1 MKTTSENS
9 QAFARRQSRRTL
21 ALAVVIMA
29 GMAGVVSLAQWIDS
43 HRPATDPVTEA
54 EQLYLTGNTVRRL
67 SLGFNGLVADWYWMR
82 SLQYLGRKVLTARE
96 DVQIDN
102 LGQVRLE
109 LLAPLLDTA
118 ITVDPQFLAP
128 YEYAAVVL
136 PAVDP
141 EQAIQIVKKGI
152 AANPSRWQL
161 HQQLGYIYWK
171 QGDFQAAGETY
182 DKGAAIPGAPPW
194 MEAMKAQMAVKGG
207 SRSTAQ
213 QIYARM
219 YQETDDP
226 GVRDMAMRRLMQ
238 LQWFG
243 ERDEVRRV
251 LGEYAVLEKRCASSW
266 KDVAAAL
273 RKAGLRVDASGVPF
287 DPAGFPYRLVN
298 EGCDVDLDSRTHV
311 IRE

>member
-9 QAFARRQSRRTL
+9 QAFARRQSWRTL
-21 ALAVVIMA
+21 TLAVVMMA
-29 GMAGVVSLAQWIDS
+29 GMAGAVSLARWIDS
-43 HRPATDPVTEA
+43 SRPSLDPRTEA
-54 EQLYLTGNTVRRL
+54 EQLYLAGKTVRRL

-82 SLQYLGRKVLTARE
+82 SLQYLGRKVLAARE

-102 LGQVRLE
+102 LGQVNLG

-118 ITVDPQFLAP
+118 TTVDPQFLAP

-141 EQAIQIVKKGI
+141 DQAIKIVKKGI
-152 AANPSRWQL
+152 EANPSRWGLYQ
-161 HQQLGYIYWK
+161 HLGYIYWK

-182 DKGAAIPGAPPW
+182 GKGAAIPGAPVW
-194 MEAMKAQMAVKGG
+194 MEAMKAQMAAKGG

-219 YQETDDP
+219 YQGTDDP
-226 GVRDMAMRRLMQ
+226 GVRDMALRRLMQ
-238 LQWFG
+238 LQWFE
-243 ERDEVRRV
+243 ERDAIRRV
-251 LGEYAVLEKRCASSW
+251 LGEYAALEKRCASSW

-273 RKAGLRVDASGVPF
+273 RKAGLRVDASGTPF

-298 EGCDVDLDSRTHV
+298 EGCDVELDSRTQV